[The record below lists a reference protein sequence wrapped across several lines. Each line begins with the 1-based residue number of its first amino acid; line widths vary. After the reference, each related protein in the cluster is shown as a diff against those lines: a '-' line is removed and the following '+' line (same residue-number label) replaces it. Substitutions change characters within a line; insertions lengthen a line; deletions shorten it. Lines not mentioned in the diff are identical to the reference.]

1 MRFIKV
7 FGLASA
13 MGVAAIAPSSA
24 SATTFLYDFQLD
36 ALNEYGATNIV
47 YSADSLDPTNLT
59 YVSGNVNGAT
69 STVLSRQAYDTTS
82 RGYAFWSYPSNP
94 GPVGAVVDMFFSVS
108 FPFSVGQTYETT
120 YAGRGISNGTGG
132 VSYLY
137 TNGRLTI
144 SELSAAVPEP
154 ATWIMMLLGF
164 GLLGMAMRRHST
176 VRTTVS
182 YA

>member
-47 YSADSLDPTNLT
+47 YSADNLDPTNLT

-69 STVLSRQAYDTTS
+69 SAVLSRKVYGPTN
-82 RGYAFWSYPSNP
+82 RGFSFLSYPSDSEP
-94 GPVGAVVDMFFSVS
+94 AETVVDMFFSVS
-108 FPFSVGQTYETT
+108 FPFSVGQTYETIS
-120 YAGRGISNGTGG
+120 AGRGISNGKGG

-154 ATWIMMLLGF
+154 ATWITILLGF